1 MEKVENI
8 DTVFSFCGFSKR
20 TPRWLKNMLTY
31 RGFLLLYMILSS
43 TQTTILS
50 YLTVVLST
58 VEKEFGLKSKE
69 AAWIYSGNEISQ
81 VLFVVFLPFV
91 GRAKRKPFFI
101 GLAAMI
107 SAIGMFLIAVPH
119 FAGRGKSHQTG
130 NIRSTY
136 SSMIKRI
143 IYIYTIAYILN
154 IHLMISLQGHSMM

>member
-1 MEKVENI
+1 MNMEKEQNM
-8 DTVFSFCGFSKR
+8 DTVFSFCGVIR
-20 TPRWLKNMLTY
+20 QRPRWLKNMLTY

-91 GRAKRKPFFI
+91 GRTKRKPFFI
-101 GLAAMI
+101 GLAAII

-119 FAGRGKSHQTG
+119 FAGRGKSRQLG
-130 NIRSTY
+130 NLLSTC
-136 SSMIKRI
+136 SSMI
-143 IYIYTIAYILN
+143 YDVYVT
-154 IHLMISLQGHSMM
+154 M

>member
-1 MEKVENI
+1 MEKEENI
-8 DTVFSFCGFSKR
+8 DTAFSFCGFIQR
-20 TPRWLKNMLTY
+20 RPQWLKNMLTY

-91 GRAKRKPFFI
+91 GRTKRKPFFI
-101 GLAAMI
+101 GLAAII

-119 FAGRGKSHQTG
+119 FAGRGKSHQLG
-130 NIRSTY
+130 NVLSTY
-136 SSMIKRI
+136 SYMMK
-143 IYIYTIAYILN
+143 
-154 IHLMISLQGHSMM
+154 ISALKDNYVIV